1 MNASPHASPHAFPF
15 TGMLLILSYHIN
27 RLGRSIFDEHF
38 RLSQSECGESK
49 TQQDPAWSPIIEV
62 KYVQVNTERH
72 KEPPTTNA
80 LIVIHRLVY
89 KEGEEIVMGRFLL
102 PVRRGLYEV
111 IAIAGDGEL
120 EWGAST
126 DNENSM
132 EPLREL
138 QRNDTPAFSSTRPIS
153 PTTFL
158 SSASSYSVHDT
169 GHAFKTTIKNSRR
182 NVFQSNVRRKV
193 AVRTLDMDG
202 SEYDDQFPNHCLS
215 RVRRAMNWLT
225 HNSCMVVIELPPPTP
240 PPGSEMEL
248 SHLRCRIVPPPR
260 FLYCRNPYN
269 PESNKYRFCRATLGG
284 TDGVEMIVVS
294 AWYTERDIGKG
305 LKPLQKVAHHASKVI
320 HASQQLFHIRI
331 DIQDIQLQP
340 AATCNTTSSK
350 NASLRW
356 ILPGSSKRTNS
367 QDAVITVVN
376 CTDAQG
382 IRKQNTI
389 GFVRETSTGQV
400 YLVYFAD
407 TIAMDHDTVVRE
419 ISETLASIRVPRTMS
434 NSVRRN
440 LAWHAPPIPSEG
452 S

>member
-1 MNASPHASPHAFPF
+1 
-15 TGMLLILSYHIN
+15 
-27 RLGRSIFDEHF
+27 LGRSLFEEHF
-38 RLSQSECGESK
+38 RVSQTECGEPK
-49 TQQDPAWSPIIEV
+49 TQHDLAWSPVVEV
-62 KYVQVNTERH
+62 KHVQVNTERR
-72 KEPPTTNA
+72 KEPPTSNA
-80 LIVIHRLVY
+80 LIVIHRLAY
-89 KEGEEIVMGRFLL
+89 KEGEQIVMGRFLL

-111 IAIAGDGEL
+111 IAIAGDGGL
-120 EWGAST
+120 EWGVSADDEIS
-126 DNENSM
+126 S

-138 QRNDTPAFSSTRPIS
+138 QRIDTPPFPNTSPNSST
-153 PTTFL
+153 TLL
-158 SSASSYSVHDT
+158 SSAASYSVHDT
-169 GHAFKTTIKNSRR
+169 VHTFKATIENSHPHVFTT
-182 NVFQSNVRRKV
+182 NVKKKV
-193 AVRTLDMDG
+193 TVIRTLDMDG
-202 SEYDDQFPNHCLS
+202 PEYDDQFPNHCLS

-225 HNSCMVVIELPPPTP
+225 HKSCMVVTEWPLPTP

-260 FLYCRNPYN
+260 FLYCPNPLN

-331 DIQDIQLQP
+331 EIQDITLQSAVNGSTP
-340 AATCNTTSSK
+340 NANNA
-350 NASLRW
+350 ASLRW
-356 ILPGSSKRTNS
+356 MLPGSSKRMNS
-367 QDAVITVVN
+367 QDAVITVVD

-382 IRKQNTI
+382 MRKQNTI
-389 GFVRETSTGQV
+389 GFVREASTGQV

-407 TIAMDHDTVVRE
+407 TIAMDAATVVRE

-434 NSVRRN
+434 KSIRRN

>member
-1 MNASPHASPHAFPF
+1 VNQA
-15 TGMLLILSYHIN
+15 
-27 RLGRSIFDEHF
+27 
-38 RLSQSECGESK
+38 ECGEPK
-49 TQQDPAWSPIIEV
+49 TQHDLAWSPIVEV
-62 KYVQVNTERH
+62 KYVQVNTERP
-72 KEPPTTNA
+72 KDPPTTSA
-80 LIVIHRLVY
+80 LIVIHRLAY

-111 IAIAGDGEL
+111 IAIAGDGGL
-120 EWGAST
+120 EWGAIADDDTYST
-126 DNENSM
+126 

-138 QRNDTPAFSSTRPIS
+138 QRNDTPAAVTYSTNPTTSSTA
-153 PTTFL
+153 L
-158 SSASSYSVHDT
+158 QSSAPSCSVHDT
-169 GHAFKTTIKNSRR
+169 GYHSFKTTIENSHP
-182 NVFQSNVRRKV
+182 NVYESNVKKKT
-193 AVRTLDMDG
+193 AIRTLDMDG

-225 HNSCMVVIELPPPTP
+225 HKSCMVVTESPLPTP

-260 FLYCRNPYN
+260 FLYCPNPYN

-331 DIQDIQLQP
+331 DVQDINLP
-340 AATCNTTSSK
+340 LAGSDNTTTTTTTPAT
-350 NASLRW
+350 NTLTSLRW
-356 ILPGSSKRTNS
+356 MLPGSSKRTNS
-367 QDAVITVVN
+367 QDAVITVVD

-382 IRKQNTI
+382 MRKQNTI
-389 GFVRETSTGQV
+389 GFVREASTGQV

-407 TIAMDHDTVVRE
+407 TISMDHDTVVRE

-434 NSVRRN
+434 KSTRRN